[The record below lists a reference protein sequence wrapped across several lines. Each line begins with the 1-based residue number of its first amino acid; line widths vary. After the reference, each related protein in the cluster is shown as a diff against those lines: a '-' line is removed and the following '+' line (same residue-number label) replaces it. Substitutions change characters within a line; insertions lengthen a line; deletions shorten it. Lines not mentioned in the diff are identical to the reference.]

1 MGLIHQKD
9 SHMIP
14 HNGVQIT
21 IPKRT
26 EKKWT
31 ILRIFHFP
39 GSSSCHLLHSI
50 TQASLCKPIAAIHH
64 LTIHLQESAVHHGAC
79 GWWGKTW
86 NVKKCLCTI
95 QMKEI
100 NISIS
105 FATSFP
111 IQGSP
116 VWRKRLKWS
125 QKVTLKLPQLSLSP
139 FLPPPHRGA
148 CRGSVENSQNEY
160 LIFTPRLRDVVG
172 ISRREL

>member
-1 MGLIHQKD
+1 
-9 SHMIP
+9 MILL
-14 HNGVQIT
+14 NGVQIT
-21 IPKRT
+21 HPKRK

-31 ILRIFHFP
+31 ILPIFHFP
-39 GSSSCHLLHSI
+39 GSSSCHLFHSI

-79 GWWGKTW
+79 GHRGKTRD
-86 NVKKCLCTI
+86 VKKCFRTV

-105 FATSFP
+105 FAMSVP
-111 IQGSP
+111 LQGSL
-116 VWRKRLKWS
+116 VWRKRLEWS
-125 QKVTLKLPQLSLSP
+125 QQVTLKSPQLSLSP

-148 CRGSVENSQNEY
+148 CRGSVENSQNQY

-172 ISRREL
+172 ISPREL